1 DVALLCP
8 YSPSVPPTPVA
19 TINQGII
26 EGQIKNHREAISDFA
41 KLILNVDKVLISP
54 KPGLMFWQSG
64 WKRLAVSRQSID
76 LTKYVGKDSA
86 PVFRGG
92 VDAGSFDAIH
102 LKLKEASGVLH
113 KKSQRNV
120 QIKNLV
126 GPIKL
131 AFEIRS

>member
-1 DVALLCP
+1 
-8 YSPSVPPTPVA
+8 
-19 TINQGII
+19 
-26 EGQIKNHREAISDFA
+26 E
-41 KLILNVDKVLISP
+41 VLISP

-86 PVFRGG
+86 PVFRGR

-131 AFEIRS
+131 GFEIRSQDETLIVLDLVVLDMSAIQTLPRSSARLVFLPLRSTREKSGTEP